1 MKLKITLYLTVL
13 LIAGMTFAQD
23 FKGHTSAPT
32 TSQWCV
38 KMKCSTDG
46 FGQCTM
52 VEVEASS
59 QDEAYKKA
67 KEKFPECT
75 KVDAWEKRNG
85 QCTCN

>member
-1 MKLKITLYLTVL
+1 MKFKITLYMTAL

-23 FKGHTSAPT
+23 FKGHTSALT

-59 QDEAYKKA
+59 QDEAYRKA

-75 KVDAWEKRNG
+75 KVDAREKRKG
-85 QCTCN
+85 PCTCN